1 MILHLFVPFL
11 ILLQSSQVQIP
22 APTGYVN
29 DFANVIASDSRSV
42 IERIIDDVRAKS
54 KGEIVLVTLPSVG
67 DRDVS
72 EVALRIGREWKVGKL
87 GNPGDQTR
95 NTGAVILLVPKET
108 NADGRGRCWIST
120 GSGTEGFIT
129 DAESGD
135 ICREATPLFQQR
147 DYSRGMELVVY
158 RVAQHYA
165 REFSFELDTTSA
177 PYLPEPVSGT
187 GRDTVGGINPQTL
200 FIIFVVVM
208 VLLNSIG
215 GRRRRRGGCGGG
227 GCLPIF
233 LPIGGGGF
241 GGRSGGWGGG
251 FGGGGGGG
259 FGGFGGGGGFSGGGG
274 GSSW

>member
-1 MILHLFVPFL
+1 MLVFATFVWLVFA
-11 ILLQSSQVQIP
+11 QGVQIP

-29 DFANVIASDSRSV
+29 DFANVIAPESRSLIERV
-42 IERIIDDVRAKS
+42 IEDVRAKS
-54 KGEIVLVTLPSVG
+54 KGEIVLVTLPSIG

-72 EVALRIGREWKVGKL
+72 EIGLRIGREWKVGKL

-95 NTGAVILLVPKET
+95 NTGAVILLVPKES
-108 NADGRGRCWIST
+108 NADGRGRCWVTT

-129 DAESGD
+129 DAESGEM
-135 ICREATPLFQQR
+135 CREATPYFQRQ
-147 DYSRGMELVVY
+147 DYSAGMEIVAF

-165 REFSFELDTTSA
+165 REFNFELDTASA
-177 PYLPEPVSGT
+177 PLVSEPVYGPVGSRG
-187 GRDTVGGINPQTL
+187 GGISPQTL
-200 FIIFVVVM
+200 FIIFIVVM
-208 VLLNSIG
+208 FLLSSMGG

-227 GCLPIF
+227 GCMPIF
-233 LPIGGGGF
+233 LPFGGGGF
-241 GGRSGGWGGG
+241 GGRGGGWGGG

>member
-1 MILHLFVPFL
+1 MNLVLALLLLF
-11 ILLQSSQVQIP
+11 QAQGVQIP

-29 DFANVIASDSRSV
+29 DFANVIAPGSRSL

-54 KGEIVLVTLPSVG
+54 KGEIVLVTLPSIG

-108 NADGRGRCWIST
+108 NADGRGRCWVST

-135 ICREATPLFQQR
+135 ICREATPYFQQR
-147 DYSRGMELVVY
+147 DYSTGMEIVTF

-165 REFSFELDTTSA
+165 REFNFELDTASA
-177 PYLPEPVSGT
+177 PLVPEPVYGR
-187 GRDTVGGINPQTL
+187 GRDTVGGGIRPQTL

-208 VLLNSIG
+208 VLLNSMG

-227 GCLPIF
+227 GCMPIF
-233 LPIGGGGF
+233 LPFGGGGF